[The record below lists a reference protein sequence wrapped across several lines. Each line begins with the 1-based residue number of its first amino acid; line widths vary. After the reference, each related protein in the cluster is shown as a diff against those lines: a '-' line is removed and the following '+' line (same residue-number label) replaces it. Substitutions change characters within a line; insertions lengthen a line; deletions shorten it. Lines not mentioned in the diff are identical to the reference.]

1 MTKKS
6 LFARSIAVAGLFVLA
21 VSMQDAAMAA
31 PPAPPGGAPTARI
44 LMVDLRRVMATS
56 KVGVSIQQQVE
67 ALKQQAQNDLK
78 AEGGALQ
85 AEKTQLEQQAAI
97 LAPDVKAQKI
107 KTFEAKAAAF
117 QKKLQ
122 SRGNLIQGGVLK
134 AQQQVEQALGPI
146 LQGVL
151 QERGATIMVDRSAV
165 LLAPNS
171 LDVTQLV
178 VQRLDTKMP
187 SVKVELT
194 APPPGAPQAPQQQ

>member
-6 LFARSIAVAGLFVLA
+6 MFGRGIAVAGLLMFA
-21 VSMQDAAMAA
+21 VSMQDAALAA
-31 PPAPPGGAPTARI
+31 PPAPPGGVPSARI
-44 LMVDLRRVMATS
+44 LMVDLRRVMAVS
-56 KVGVSIQQQVE
+56 KVGQSIQQQVE

-78 AEGGALQ
+78 SEGNALQ
-85 AEKTQLEQQAAI
+85 SEKTQLEQQAAI
-97 LAPDVKAQKI
+97 LAPDVKAQKV
-107 KTFEAKAAAF
+107 KAFEARAAAF

-122 SRGNLIQGGVLK
+122 TRGGLIQGGVIK
-134 AQQQVEQALGPI
+134 AQAQVEQALGPI

-187 SVKVELT
+187 SVKVELS
-194 APPPGAPQAPQQQ
+194 APPAGAQPAPQQ